1 MFKKGLGK
9 KLIAFVLAGCMV
21 LPAAGYLG
29 KVINWEAVSKADA
42 AITSYSVLPV
52 TAASSTSP
60 SGYYTRSYYE
70 EASGNLLGTDS
81 SSPFYTKYRKS
92 QYYLLG
98 DTGDGTG
105 GISGSNAGYVYKR
118 YNADGTR
125 VTTLKNNPNAEL
137 GSKDNPCV
145 VLEIVPDEMA
155 GQFGFM
161 VKGQEFYDQ
170 TYCNLFTDTNNG
182 SFGTLTSY
190 GNITQEKIVTPD
202 KWTNGTN
209 TFNTGLYYGSNPYTK
224 EVLGFGYHD
233 QELAQAPEI
242 DKYMFCGWYVS
253 DGINEHMFD
262 KTNLVENFDWWS
274 FGDTTNKD
282 LHVYARWQY
291 QTYDND
297 VTGNITNPD
306 NSAKVLKAMTTHET
320 IDDSQTFEV
329 TSQNGVANK
338 VTAYVTG
345 DNSNNSLRTF
355 KSITFH
361 YALPKGTFE
370 IDIDGDGQIDY
381 EDEDTD
387 TDHDGLKGEYEKIDI
402 APKAPVSFAHD
413 YNFDN
418 VICLKSG
425 NYAEADWT
433 WHYGNV
439 MWYPSLMGNTDY
451 NVLKYDGNVQVITI
465 PASEFKNGPQEKY
478 EAILDSVDLIFVAD
492 VAYSGSYGD
501 PYFLAMDVGA
511 NNDVKKDAYAN
522 MLRSDANATIKDTA
536 ITPSGM
542 RYITGLTLEDTDLEA
557 YVVKRLWKNMA
568 ADNSLGKII
577 PVLTQSTLL
586 NADNKLNLKK
596 FNSLVAANEFFEKA
610 YTTWGSRIA
619 IKPAPYGDYPA
630 YPTYS
635 ASANTL
641 VLKDFADKEITT
653 WDVAGGTF
661 YPYDGLVQDG
671 SRKWTSTIDGWVNIP
686 GSNNSN
692 VNYMESGSE
701 YEKIFLDGWLYNT
714 LLKDA
719 SGTDVGLHNVNTGL
733 TTSYM
738 LYNSDTSLMQQFLG
752 TGTFNDANPWNE
764 QGYEFLHEEG
774 VIPKKE
780 EGVVKKITT
789 GLAIHSLLFSGGG
802 KRDTIVIDNYTS
814 SYSDSYSGE
823 NIVYVVNDFTGVG
836 STKLLYHMDTNF
848 GTEYY
853 MEYYKIKAGGNFK
866 QEYTNA
872 IASSNADKLDLSGPD
887 AADTA
892 GIRTYGRAG
901 EESTDLNMS
910 DIKNV
915 VSFTYTASGGT
926 TVTIPETVELLN
938 EGPTPDRRPVGV
950 LLNSTGVDAT
960 HKDRYVI
967 VARHN
972 DGRFIAYAYVEVS
985 ISNSPFNLD

>member
-1 MFKKGLGK
+1 MFKKSLGK

-21 LPAAGYLG
+21 LPAVGYLG
-29 KVINWEAVSKADA
+29 KVINWEALSKVDA

-52 TAASSTSP
+52 TVASTTSP

-70 EASGNLLGTDS
+70 VSSDSLLGTDS

-98 DTGDGTG
+98 DTGDGSG

-145 VLEIVPDEMA
+145 ILEIVPDEMA

-161 VKGQEFYDQ
+161 VRGQEFYDQ
-170 TYCNLFTDTNNG
+170 TYCNLFTDTNNA
-182 SFGTLTSY
+182 SFQGLASF
-190 GNITQEKIVTPD
+190 GNITQEKIVTPTS
-202 KWTNGTN
+202 WGTN

-242 DKYMFCGWYVS
+242 DKYTFCGWYVS

-262 KTNLVENFDWWS
+262 VDHLVENINWWS

-291 QTYDND
+291 QAYDND
-297 VTGNITNPD
+297 VTGNISNPD
-306 NSAKVLKAMTTHET
+306 DSAKVLKAMTTYMT
-320 IDDSQTFEV
+320 IDDSQTFTV

-345 DNSNNSLRTF
+345 AGNDSLRTF

-361 YALPKGTFE
+361 YALPKGEFE
-370 IDIDGDGQIDY
+370 IDIDGDGKIDY

-387 TDHDGLKGEYEKIDI
+387 TDNDGLKGEYEKINI

-413 YNFDN
+413 YNFNN

-425 NYAEADWT
+425 NYAEADWSA
-433 WHYGNV
+433 WHNNNV

-465 PASEFKNGPQEKY
+465 PASEFKTGPQATY

-492 VAYSGSYGD
+492 VAYSDSCKD
-501 PYFLAMDVGA
+501 PYFLAMEVGA

-522 MLRSDANATIKDTA
+522 MLRSDANKTIKDTA

-586 NADNKLNLKK
+586 NSNNKLNVKK
-596 FNSLVAANEFFEKA
+596 FNSLVASNEFFEKA
-610 YTTWGSRIA
+610 YTTWGSRIS
-619 IKPAPYGDYPA
+619 IKPAPYGDYPG
-630 YPTYS
+630 YP

-686 GSNNSN
+686 GSNNNN
-692 VNYMESGSE
+692 VDYMEAGSE
-701 YEKIFLDGWLYNT
+701 YEKIFQDGWLYNT
-714 LLKDA
+714 ILN
-719 SGTDVGLHNVNTGL
+719 GTGLHNVNTGL

-774 VIPKKE
+774 VIPKKDPNT
-780 EGVVKKITT
+780 VKKITT

-802 KRDTIVIDNYTS
+802 KKDAIIIDNYTS
-814 SYSDSYSGE
+814 SYSDTNSGE
-823 NIVYVVNDFTGVG
+823 NLVYVINDFTGIG

-853 MEYYKIKAGGNFK
+853 MEYYKIKDTGNFK
-866 QEYTNA
+866 QDYANA

-887 AADTA
+887 PTDTA
-892 GIRTYGRAG
+892 GIRTYGRIDG
-901 EESTDLNMS
+901 TTDLNMS
-910 DIKNV
+910 DIKEIK
-915 VSFTYTASGGT
+915 SFTYTASGGT
-926 TVTIPETVELLN
+926 EITIPKTVELLN
-938 EGPTPDRRPVGV
+938 EGPTPDKRPVGV